1 MIGTA
6 FGLGTPFTYPTQ
18 QLNPFGA
25 SFPGAQGTLAAQ
37 NPNISQTLQHVVHLL
52 QFVPQQLQQLQQLQ
66 YVQHQQIQQLL
77 QAIPAQ
83 LAQLQQLIQYV
94 PHQIQQLQQAAPFQ
108 QPLGQVA
115 GNTGYGISTPWGIAP
130 QALGAQ
136 PSHVM

>member
-1 MIGTA
+1 MVGTA
-6 FGLGTPFTYPTQ
+6 YGLGTPFTYPTQ

-25 SFPGAQGTLAAQ
+25 SPFGQGTLAAQ
-37 NPNISQTLQHVVHLL
+37 NPNISQTLQQVVQLL

-66 YVQHQQIQQLL
+66 YVQHHQIQQLL

-108 QPLGQVA
+108 H
-115 GNTGYGISTPWGIAP
+115 GIPTPWGIAP